1 MFIKEDKNQTNTY
14 VVWFLMVVLLCA
26 CTIIWSTIYILE
38 RNKVLT
44 VAFLDVGQGD
54 AIYIE
59 TPHGNQVLIDGGKG
73 RAVLRELGTQMSY
86 FDRSIDMVIATHPD
100 LDHIGGLP
108 EVFKRFDVATFIES
122 GVEDVGAENSAL
134 HEAVQN
140 EGIPLL
146 KAQQGVLYMLDTD
159 VTLEILFPDRDVT
172 TFEPNTG
179 SVVAKLTYKDTSY
192 LFTGDS
198 PAGIETYL
206 PSVYGEK
213 LKSNVLK
220 VGHHGSKT
228 STAELFLGFV
238 DPEYAVISAS
248 CDNSY
253 GHPHKEVL
261 DRLEK
266 FKAQVLSTCDL
277 GTITFTSDGETI
289 SR

>member
-1 MFIKEDKNQTNTY
+1 MFVKTTNQTNTY
-14 VVWFLMVVLLCA
+14 VVWFLMLVLLCA
-26 CTIIWSTIYILE
+26 CAIIWSTIYTLE
-38 RNKVLT
+38 RDKVLT
-44 VAFLDVGQGD
+44 VAFLDVEQGD

-108 EVFKRFDVATFIES
+108 EVFKRFDVTIFIES

-140 EGIPLL
+140 EGIYLG
-146 KAQQGVLYMLDTD
+146 KARQGMTFMLDTE
-159 VTLEILFPDRDVT
+159 VKLEILFPDREVAT
-172 TFEPNTG
+172 VESNTG
-179 SVVAKLTYKDTSY
+179 SVVVKLTYKNTSF

-206 PSVYGEK
+206 TSVYGK
-213 LKSNVLK
+213 RLKSNVLK

-228 STAELFLGFV
+228 STAEVFLGFV

-248 CDNSY
+248 CDNPY
-253 GHPHKEVL
+253 GHPHQEVL
-261 DRLEK
+261 ERLER
-266 FKAQVLSTCDL
+266 FKAQTVSTCDL
-277 GTITFTSDGETI
+277 GTITFISDGETI

>member
-1 MFIKEDKNQTNTY
+1 MR
-14 VVWFLMVVLLCA
+14 VVWLLLLILICA
-26 CTIIWSTIYILE
+26 CAVIWITIFVLE
-38 RNKVLT
+38 RDGVLT

-54 AIYIE
+54 AIYVE

-73 RAVLRELGTQMSY
+73 RAVLRALGTQMSY

-122 GVEDVGAENSAL
+122 GVEDPGAENKAL

-140 EGIPLL
+140 EGISLDT
-146 KAQQGVLYMLDTD
+146 ARRGMTFMLDTE
-159 VTLEILFPDRDVT
+159 VMLEILFPDREVT

-179 SVVAKLTYKDTSY
+179 SVVAKLTYKDTSF

-206 PSVYGEK
+206 TAVYREK

-228 STAELFLGFV
+228 SSAELFLGFV

-248 CDNSY
+248 CDNPY
-253 GHPHKEVL
+253 GHPHQEIL
-261 DRLEK
+261 DRLEQ
-266 FKAQVLSTCDL
+266 FKAQVLSTCNL
-277 GTITFTSDGETI
+277 GTLTFTSNGETVTT
-289 SR
+289 R